1 MALFLDAVS
10 RACGLRPAVHL
21 PTVGESPR
29 GPTVLEP
36 RPAYVHYKYAG
47 RVIMASAVY
56 NTLARDHSPG
66 LSTMSA
72 SVPVPGHPRNQSRI
86 RVLGCPIR
94 ARTVNFRA
102 PPLRRPGQRQ
112 FLRRRAR
119 SPPGLRQVCGR
130 LRPLSLLCRKPAAPN
145 TS

>member
-1 MALFLDAVS
+1 MMMMALQKQKNKAQFARRKGKSGTPAGALFLDVVLH
-10 RACGLRPAVHL
+10 ACGLRPAVHL

-72 SVPVPGHPRNQSRI
+72 SVPSSPWHP
-86 RVLGCPIR
+86 
-94 ARTVNFRA
+94 
-102 PPLRRPGQRQ
+102 
-112 FLRRRAR
+112 
-119 SPPGLRQVCGR
+119 
-130 LRPLSLLCRKPAAPN
+130 
-145 TS
+145 